1 MREIAGEIYVE
12 IIILNNYIKS
22 SFEIAFEV
30 WMHLKQVWEAISI
43 TIEFLKWVQRVKG
56 AHYQVTWSS
65 HRDRCGIVL
74 YHNLRKGFIQT
85 SLK

>member
-30 WMHLKQVWEAISI
+30 
-43 TIEFLKWVQRVKG
+43 
-56 AHYQVTWSS
+56 
-65 HRDRCGIVL
+65 
-74 YHNLRKGFIQT
+74 
-85 SLK
+85 